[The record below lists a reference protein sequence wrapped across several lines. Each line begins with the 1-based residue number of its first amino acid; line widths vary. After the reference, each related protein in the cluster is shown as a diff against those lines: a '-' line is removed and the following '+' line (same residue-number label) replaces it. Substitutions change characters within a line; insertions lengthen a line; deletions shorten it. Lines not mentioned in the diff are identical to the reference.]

1 MGLLRNLFSPLVSW
15 WRMVWYTPERDMP
28 PLPPETPTEP
38 LSSVSVI
45 NMPSAP
51 VPKPVVEPP
60 RSKRVVEFRGVAWHE
75 ESETATL
82 VRFSR
87 EIAVAGRAVKSE
99 LTVAKADLVR
109 RADGRYTLNG
119 RD

>member
-1 MGLLRNLFSPLVSW
+1 MGLLSNLFEPLRLW

-28 PLPPETPTEP
+28 PLPSQTP
-38 LSSVSVI
+38 VSVI

-51 VPKPVVEPP
+51 VAPVRPVAVEPP
-60 RSKRVVEFRGVAWHE
+60 RPKRVVEFRGVAWQEAE
-75 ESETATL
+75 ETDTRI
-82 VRFSR
+82 RFTR
-87 EIAVAGRAVKSE
+87 EIAVEGRAVKSE
-99 LTVAKADLVR
+99 LTVSKDDLIR

>member
-1 MGLLRNLFSPLVSW
+1 MGLLKNLFSPLVAW

-28 PLPPETPTEP
+28 PLPPSPSP
-38 LSSVSVI
+38 SVSVI

-51 VPKPVVEPP
+51 SPQKVVEPSLP
-60 RSKRVVEFRGVAWHE
+60 KRIIEFRGVAWE
-75 ESETATL
+75 EDSTTDTL
-82 VRFSR
+82 VRFTR
-87 EIAVAGRAVKSE
+87 EVAVEGRAVKSE

-119 RD
+119 RE